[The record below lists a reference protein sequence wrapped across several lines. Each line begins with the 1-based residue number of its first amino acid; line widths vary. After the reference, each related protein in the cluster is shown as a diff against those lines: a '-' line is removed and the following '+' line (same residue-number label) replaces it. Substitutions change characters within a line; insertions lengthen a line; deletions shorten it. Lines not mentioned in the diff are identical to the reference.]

1 MKKYISATLDHAAVG
16 SGQRLF
22 FVLSEGKKWTT
33 LFCPSSLRRFR
44 IHPEKMFRVEEVAV
58 NKPLIRKLLK
68 KKAKNF
74 SRWGKRF
81 PRMVVKQLIEELSA

>member
-1 MKKYISATLDHAAVG
+1 MMKKYISATLDHAAVG

-44 IHPEKMFRVEEVAV
+44 IHPEKMFRVEEVPV
-58 NKPLIRKLLK
+58 NKPLK